1 MNPRT
6 EKRRHG
12 RYAWAELGDRLIL
25 TLVLAG
31 IALFILYP
39 IVSVVATSFFKDG
52 HFTLEYYR
60 SWRPDGALLIRNS
73 LWVSSLSSILTT
85 AAAFFIALAAY
96 AAPGRIRRFLR
107 RSLLYHDLAAVCI
120 GAGIYLPLEGGG

>member
-31 IALFILYP
+31 IACSSCIRSFRWWPPAFQGRPFHPGILQELA
-39 IVSVVATSFFKDG
+39 SG
-52 HFTLEYYR
+52 R
-60 SWRPDGALLIRNS
+60 SLKLIRNS

-85 AAAFFIALAAY
+85 AAAFFIALAATQ
-96 AAPGRIRRFLR
+96 PR
-107 RSLLYHDLAAVCI
+107 
-120 GAGIYLPLEGGG
+120 EGSGGF

>member
-52 HFTLEYYR
+52 HFTL
-60 SWRPDGALLIRNS
+60 
-73 LWVSSLSSILTT
+73 
-85 AAAFFIALAAY
+85 
-96 AAPGRIRRFLR
+96 
-107 RSLLYHDLAAVCI
+107 
-120 GAGIYLPLEGGG
+120 

>member
-60 SWRPDGALLIRNS
+60 ELASGRSLKLIRNRGLS
-73 LWVSSLSSILTT
+73 LKKI
-85 AAAFFIALAAY
+85 
-96 AAPGRIRRFLR
+96 IRQRVQHR
-107 RSLLYHDLAAVCI
+107 
-120 GAGIYLPLEGGG
+120 

>member
-60 SWRPDGALLIRNS
+60 ELASGRSLKLIRNS

-85 AAAFFIALAAY
+85 AARSSLPWPPTQPGKDPAVFEKIPAF
-96 AAPGRIRRFLR
+96 
-107 RSLLYHDLAAVCI
+107 YHDLAAVCI
-120 GAGIYLPLEGGG
+120 GAGIYLPF

>member
-39 IVSVVATSFFKDG
+39 VSYTHLIVDTF
-52 HFTLEYYR
+52 
-60 SWRPDGALLIRNS
+60 
-73 LWVSSLSSILTT
+73 
-85 AAAFFIALAAY
+85 
-96 AAPGRIRRFLR
+96 
-107 RSLLYHDLAAVCI
+107 
-120 GAGIYLPLEGGG
+120 

>member
-1 MNPRT
+1 M
-6 EKRRHG
+6 
-12 RYAWAELGDRLIL
+12 
-25 TLVLAG
+25 LAG

-60 SWRPDGALLIRNS
+60 ELASGRSLKLIRNS

-107 RSLLYHDLAAVCI
+107 RSLLFTMISPPVCI
-120 GAGIYLPLEGGG
+120 GAGIYLPFWKAGADHPPASGPKR

>member
-1 MNPRT
+1 M
-6 EKRRHG
+6 H
-12 RYAWAELGDRLIL
+12 WAELENRLIL

-60 SWRPDGALLIRNS
+60 ELASGRSLKLIRNS
-73 LWVSSLSSILTT
+73 LGRPRCPPSSPRRRRSSLPWPPTQ
-85 AAAFFIALAAY
+85 
-96 AAPGRIRRFLR
+96 PR
-107 RSLLYHDLAAVCI
+107 
-120 GAGIYLPLEGGG
+120 EGSGGF

>member
-1 MNPRT
+1 MLGRT
-6 EKRRHG
+6 G
-12 RYAWAELGDRLIL
+12 RQAVL

-60 SWRPDGALLIRNS
+60 ELASGRSLKLIRNS
-73 LWVSSLSSILTT
+73 LRVSSLSSILTT

-96 AAPGRIRRFLR
+96 AAPGRSGGFEKIPAF
-107 RSLLYHDLAAVCI
+107 YHDLAAVCI
-120 GAGIYLPLEGGG
+120 GAGIYLPFWKAGADHPPASGPKR